1 MIFKFFNDP
10 KQPLLLITIPSTG
23 LLTPCTSFNPQ
34 IKQKFT
40 YFIRKLPEPVTME
53 NFRKVLIF
61 GDMSG
66 KPIEDMSI
74 LVEGVFVPLLS
85 NSANQ
90 TGWPKVVSQDVITHV
105 RAFKNTIDQVQ
116 FRLT

>member
-1 MIFKFFNDP
+1 
-10 KQPLLLITIPSTG
+10 
-23 LLTPCTSFNPQ
+23 
-34 IKQKFT
+34 
-40 YFIRKLPEPVTME
+40 ME
-53 NFRKVLIF
+53 NFRTVLIF